1 MASSSGSGGKSPQ
14 KLREMVNSTKL
25 NEMDVPEEMKANLE
39 KLRALSKDDLTEN
52 GLLRSRI
59 DQQCELIC
67 ILKQRT
73 DESLRKSM
81 EVEKQYHELQ
91 RQRDDILTTLHSE
104 TRKFSVLEKR
114 FAVLN
119 QNHEELI
126 KIKDEYKRENEK
138 LRVENGCLKNE
149 NEGLFAS
156 VVKERDSQIR
166 QLREEG
172 KDLQNRY
179 ESAVASERS
188 ALENLSSL
196 EKKYSEQS
204 KTMQQEM
211 LVLQKHAEEQLNQSQ
226 EKFKLLSSEKE
237 ENQLKLLTLVKE
249 RDDFA
254 QLALQRGKTLEEK
267 QKHLAELCLKL
278 EETERSLKE
287 SEDNFLCELQEM
299 NANAQ
304 VLKLKNQL
312 EDAERKQRDTQK
324 EYDAYKRHMSTMLAK
339 EKEINNKLRVLIG

>member
-25 NEMDVPEEMKANLE
+25 NKMDVPEEMKANLE

-126 KIKDEYKRENEK
+126 KIKDEYKTENEK
-138 LRVENGCLKNE
+138 LRVENGCLKKE

-156 VVKERDSQIR
+156 VVKERDLQIH
-166 QLREEG
+166 QLREEV

-179 ESAVASERS
+179 ESAVASERA

-196 EKKYSEQS
+196 EKKYNEQ
-204 KTMQQEM
+204 
-211 LVLQKHAEEQLNQSQ
+211 
-226 EKFKLLSSEKE
+226 
-237 ENQLKLLTLVKE
+237 
-249 RDDFA
+249 
-254 QLALQRGKTLEEK
+254 
-267 QKHLAELCLKL
+267 
-278 EETERSLKE
+278 
-287 SEDNFLCELQEM
+287 
-299 NANAQ
+299 
-304 VLKLKNQL
+304 
-312 EDAERKQRDTQK
+312 
-324 EYDAYKRHMSTMLAK
+324 
-339 EKEINNKLRVLIG
+339 IGRAHV

>member
-1 MASSSGSGGKSPQ
+1 
-14 KLREMVNSTKL
+14 
-25 NEMDVPEEMKANLE
+25 MDVPEEMKANLE

-114 FAVLN
+114 FEVLN
-119 QNHEELI
+119 QKHEELI

-156 VVKERDSQIR
+156 HSSQGERFTDSSTQGR
-166 QLREEG
+166 GEG
-172 KDLQNRY
+172 P
-179 ESAVASERS
+179 
-188 ALENLSSL
+188 
-196 EKKYSEQS
+196 S
-204 KTMQQEM
+204 K
-211 LVLQKHAEEQLNQSQ
+211 
-226 EKFKLLSSEKE
+226 
-237 ENQLKLLTLVKE
+237 
-249 RDDFA
+249 
-254 QLALQRGKTLEEK
+254 
-267 QKHLAELCLKL
+267 
-278 EETERSLKE
+278 
-287 SEDNFLCELQEM
+287 
-299 NANAQ
+299 
-304 VLKLKNQL
+304 
-312 EDAERKQRDTQK
+312 
-324 EYDAYKRHMSTMLAK
+324 
-339 EKEINNKLRVLIG
+339 

>member
-1 MASSSGSGGKSPQ
+1 
-14 KLREMVNSTKL
+14 
-25 NEMDVPEEMKANLE
+25 MDVPEEMKANLE

-138 LRVENGCLKNE
+138 LRVENGYLKKE

-156 VVKERDSQIR
+156 VVKERDLQIH

-172 KDLQNRY
+172 RDLQNRY

-196 EKKYSEQS
+196 EKKYSEQA

-211 LVLQKHAEEQLNQSQ
+211 LVLQKHAEEHLNQSL
-226 EKFKLLSSEKE
+226 EKFKLLC
-237 ENQLKLLTLVKE
+237 QFLL
-249 RDDFA
+249 
-254 QLALQRGKTLEEK
+254 
-267 QKHLAELCLKL
+267 
-278 EETERSLKE
+278 
-287 SEDNFLCELQEM
+287 M
-299 NANAQ
+299 N
-304 VLKLKNQL
+304 L
-312 EDAERKQRDTQK
+312 D
-324 EYDAYKRHMSTMLAK
+324 
-339 EKEINNKLRVLIG
+339 LICHH

>member
-1 MASSSGSGGKSPQ
+1 
-14 KLREMVNSTKL
+14 
-25 NEMDVPEEMKANLE
+25 MDVPEEMKANLE

-126 KIKDEYKRENEK
+126 KIKDDYKRENEK
-138 LRVENGCLKNE
+138 LRVENGCLKKE

-156 VVKERDSQIR
+156 VVKERDLQIH
-166 QLREEG
+166 QLREEV

-179 ESAVASERS
+179 ESAVASERYI
-188 ALENLSSL
+188 LI
-196 EKKYSEQS
+196 
-204 KTMQQEM
+204 
-211 LVLQKHAEEQLNQSQ
+211 
-226 EKFKLLSSEKE
+226 
-237 ENQLKLLTLVKE
+237 
-249 RDDFA
+249 
-254 QLALQRGKTLEEK
+254 
-267 QKHLAELCLKL
+267 
-278 EETERSLKE
+278 
-287 SEDNFLCELQEM
+287 
-299 NANAQ
+299 
-304 VLKLKNQL
+304 
-312 EDAERKQRDTQK
+312 
-324 EYDAYKRHMSTMLAK
+324 
-339 EKEINNKLRVLIG
+339 INNYLFLDNMRPQAPGCY

>member
-1 MASSSGSGGKSPQ
+1 
-14 KLREMVNSTKL
+14 
-25 NEMDVPEEMKANLE
+25 MDVPEEMKANLE

-126 KIKDEYKRENEK
+126 KIKDDYKRENEK
-138 LRVENGCLKNE
+138 LRVENGCLKKE

-156 VVKERDSQIR
+156 VVKERDLQIH
-166 QLREEG
+166 QLREEV

-179 ESAVASERS
+179 ESAVASERYI
-188 ALENLSSL
+188 LI
-196 EKKYSEQS
+196 
-204 KTMQQEM
+204 
-211 LVLQKHAEEQLNQSQ
+211 
-226 EKFKLLSSEKE
+226 
-237 ENQLKLLTLVKE
+237 
-249 RDDFA
+249 
-254 QLALQRGKTLEEK
+254 
-267 QKHLAELCLKL
+267 
-278 EETERSLKE
+278 
-287 SEDNFLCELQEM
+287 
-299 NANAQ
+299 
-304 VLKLKNQL
+304 
-312 EDAERKQRDTQK
+312 
-324 EYDAYKRHMSTMLAK
+324 
-339 EKEINNKLRVLIG
+339 INNYLFLHNMHVSTGTRLLLVQMKCKS

>member
-1 MASSSGSGGKSPQ
+1 
-14 KLREMVNSTKL
+14 
-25 NEMDVPEEMKANLE
+25 MDVPEEMKANLE

-81 EVEKQYHELQ
+81 EVKKQYHELQ

-138 LRVENGCLKNE
+138 LRVENGCLKKE

-156 VVKERDSQIR
+156 VVKERDLQIH
-166 QLREEG
+166 QLREEV

-196 EKKYSEQS
+196 EKKYSEQA

-211 LVLQKHAEEQLNQSQ
+211 LVLQKHAKEQLNQSQ

-237 ENQLKLLTLVKE
+237 ENQLKVLTLVKE

-267 QKHLAELCLKL
+267 QKHIAELCLKL

-324 EYDAYKRHMSTMLAK
+324 EYDAYKCHMSAIDVGK
-339 EKEINNKLRVLIG
+339 GERNKQAQSSHWLILQISFVAVLVIYTTPSSNILQNI

>member
-1 MASSSGSGGKSPQ
+1 MKNLLKSRMNIREKMKSYELKMAA
-14 KLREMVNSTKL
+14 LRTK
-25 NEMDVPEEMKANLE
+25 MRDY
-39 KLRALSKDDLTEN
+39 
-52 GLLRSRI
+52 LLV
-59 DQQCELIC
+59 
-67 ILKQRT
+67 T
-73 DESLRKSM
+73 
-81 EVEKQYHELQ
+81 
-91 RQRDDILTTLHSE
+91 
-104 TRKFSVLEKR
+104 
-114 FAVLN
+114 
-119 QNHEELI
+119 
-126 KIKDEYKRENEK
+126 
-138 LRVENGCLKNE
+138 
-149 NEGLFAS
+149 
-156 VVKERDSQIR
+156 VVRERDLQIH

-179 ESAVASERS
+179 ESAVVSERS

-196 EKKYSEQS
+196 EKKYSEQA
-204 KTMQQEM
+204 KTIQQEM
-211 LVLQKHAEEQLNQSQ
+211 LVFQKNAEEQLNQSQ

-237 ENQLKLLTLVKE
+237 ENQLKVLTLVKE

-267 QKHLAELCLKL
+267 QKHIAGLCLKL
-278 EETERSLKE
+278 EETGRSLKE

-324 EYDAYKRHMSTMLAK
+324 EYDAYKRHMSALLAK

>member
-91 RQRDDILTTLHSE
+91 KQRDDILTTLHSE

-138 LRVENGCLKNE
+138 LRV
-149 NEGLFAS
+149 
-156 VVKERDSQIR
+156 
-166 QLREEG
+166 G
-172 KDLQNRY
+172 KWLP
-179 ESAVASERS
+179 
-188 ALENLSSL
+188 
-196 EKKYSEQS
+196 
-204 KTMQQEM
+204 
-211 LVLQKHAEEQLNQSQ
+211 
-226 EKFKLLSSEKE
+226 
-237 ENQLKLLTLVKE
+237 
-249 RDDFA
+249 
-254 QLALQRGKTLEEK
+254 
-267 QKHLAELCLKL
+267 
-278 EETERSLKE
+278 
-287 SEDNFLCELQEM
+287 
-299 NANAQ
+299 
-304 VLKLKNQL
+304 
-312 EDAERKQRDTQK
+312 
-324 EYDAYKRHMSTMLAK
+324 
-339 EKEINNKLRVLIG
+339 